1 MKTILTLL
9 VCWFTCLTIQGQI
22 HDITVQSSPTDQLLI
37 GLHILDEQTV
47 WASGTGATVVFTSD
61 GGQSWN
67 KATWDNDPKL
77 QFRDIHGFS
86 ATQAVVLSSGTG
98 ADSRIYTLDT
108 SQNTWLEVYRMP
120 HETGF
125 LDALAFW
132 DASQGIAYGDAVSG
146 KPFILITTDG
156 GQNWLEVPG
165 ASLPDAGPG
174 EGGFA
179 SSGTNI
185 ALPEPGVAIIGTGA
199 GGNARLLITQDFG
212 KTWSAKETPM
222 VKGEAAGITSVRML
236 DAQRGIIAGGDLGQM
251 NSYLDQLYL
260 TQDQGE
266 TWTKINPSRTPGPIY
281 GSALTRIGQSEV
293 LITTGPKGA
302 QVTEDW
308 GRTWQPISDQNLWS
322 TDLHSSGVGY
332 LVGQKGMIL
341 KWTYHPQK

>member
-1 MKTILTLL
+1 
-9 VCWFTCLTIQGQI
+9 
-22 HDITVQSSPTDQLLI
+22 
-37 GLHILDEQTV
+37 
-47 WASGTGATVVFTSD
+47 
-61 GGQSWN
+61 
-67 KATWDNDPKL
+67 
-77 QFRDIHGFS
+77 
-86 ATQAVVLSSGTG
+86 
-98 ADSRIYTLDT
+98 
-108 SQNTWLEVYRMP
+108 MP
-120 HETGF
+120 HKTGF

-132 DASQGIAYGDAVSG
+132 DASQGIAYGDSVSG
-146 KPFILITTDG
+146 KPFVLITSDG

-212 KTWSAKETPM
+212 KTWTAKETPM

-251 NSYLDQLYL
+251 NSFLDQLFL
-260 TQDQGE
+260 TQDQGN
-266 TWTKINPSRTPGPIY
+266 TWTKINPSTTPGPIY
-281 GSALTRIGQSEV
+281 GSALTRIGNTEI

-302 QVTEDW
+302 QVTDDW

-322 TDLHSSGVGY
+322 TDLHPSGIGY
-332 LVGQKGMIL
+332 LVGQKGTIL
-341 KWTYHPQK
+341 KLTVGK